1 MALSDFVAN
10 SPAEADLRSPGLF
23 LELGTDEALVNY
35 PWELLHDG
43 DDFLCL
49 KHYLGRYVN
58 TTRISAPRMQ
68 PQNSPSE
75 YDKIRILLIS
85 VPAAPGA
92 SYLPGAQAET
102 VSLVQALSPLPQVEL
117 TLMKAPEATVMNVR
131 SEIRSGQYQIVH
143 FCGHAAFNSVDPRRS
158 ALMLCDNPL
167 EAGIIL
173 LHLKSVV
180 LSFVNA
186 CQTAQQAPQPPAWE
200 TEFNTFSLARAFME
214 AESYLL
220 GSRWK
225 LSDKAA
231 PVFATSF
238 YKALLEEWKPIGEA
252 VVAARKACRQ
262 ASMPDD
268 VGWASYVYYG
278 DPRLGFEPVS

>member
-1 MALSDFVAN
+1 
-10 SPAEADLRSPGLF
+10 
-23 LELGTDEALVNY
+23 
-35 PWELLHDG
+35 
-43 DDFLCL
+43 
-49 KHYLGRYVN
+49 
-58 TTRISAPRMQ
+58 
-68 PQNSPSE
+68 
-75 YDKIRILLIS
+75 
-85 VPAAPGA
+85 
-92 SYLPGAQAET
+92 
-102 VSLVQALSPLPQVEL
+102 
-117 TLMKAPEATVMNVR
+117 
-131 SEIRSGQYQIVH
+131 
-143 FCGHAAFNSVDPRRS
+143 
-158 ALMLCDNPL
+158 
-167 EAGIIL
+167 
-173 LHLKSVV
+173 
-180 LSFVNA
+180 
-186 CQTAQQAPQPPAWE
+186 
-200 TEFNTFSLARAFME
+200 ME